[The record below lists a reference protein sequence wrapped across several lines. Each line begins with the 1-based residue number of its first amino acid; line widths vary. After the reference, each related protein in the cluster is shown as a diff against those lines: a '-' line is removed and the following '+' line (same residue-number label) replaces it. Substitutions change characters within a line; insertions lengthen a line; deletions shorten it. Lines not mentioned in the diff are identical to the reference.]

1 MTEIVRLVAHRA
13 VENAQVLNPGERGRA
28 HLNEPEQE
36 LTFDDVIDLINPLHH
51 LPLVSMLYREFSGDE
66 IKPAM
71 QIAGG
76 IAYGGPSGFLGAVGQ
91 VLFEAIFGDDIGGTV
106 MGMIG
111 GEDEAAPAP
120 AQLAEATFEYRRG
133 NKG

>member
-1 MTEIVRLVAHRA
+1 MTEIVRRVAHRA
-13 VENAQVLNPGERGRA
+13 VENTHVLNTGDRGRS

-36 LTFDDVIDLINPLHH
+36 LTFDDVIDVFNPLHH
-51 LPLVSMLYREFSGDE
+51 LPLVGMVYRELSGDE

-76 IAYGGPSGFLGAVGQ
+76 LAYGGPTGFLGAIGQ
-91 VLFEAIFGDDIGGTV
+91 VLFEAIFGDDVGGT
-106 MGMIG
+106 MLGLFD
-111 GEDEAAPAP
+111 GEDTSAPP
-120 AQLAEATFEYRRG
+120 QLAEATFLYRQG